1 MKKSFSIIEFF
12 SMIIVIGLIAI
23 IIAPSVS
30 KYLEPTELTTFA
42 AFENN
47 IESSAKDAV
56 LKCISNSSPKC
67 LLPEKGDTKDI
78 KVSYLIEEGFI
89 DEPKISKYGT
99 CDTSKSFVRVENK
112 GNLNYKFKV
121 CLYCE
126 GYKTDNSI
134 CQ

>member
-1 MKKSFSIIEFF
+1 MRKNSFSIIEFF

-23 IIAPSVS
+23 IVAPSVS

-56 LKCISNSSPKC
+56 LKCISSSSSKC
-67 LLPEKGDTKDI
+67 LLPDKDNFKDI

-89 DEPKISKYGT
+89 DYSKVSKNGK
-99 CDTSKSFVRVENK
+99 CDIDKSFVRVENK

-121 CLYCE
+121 CFYCE
-126 GYKTDNSI
+126 GYTTDNNI
-134 CQ
+134 C